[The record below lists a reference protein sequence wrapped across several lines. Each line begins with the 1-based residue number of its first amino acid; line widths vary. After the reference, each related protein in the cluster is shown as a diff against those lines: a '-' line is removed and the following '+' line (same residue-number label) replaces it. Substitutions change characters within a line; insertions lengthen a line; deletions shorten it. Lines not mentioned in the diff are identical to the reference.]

1 MGFYVCNVKFHNHK
15 IFTTVTSSE
24 SAVDEWIAQTL
35 RITRNELCDVLVGLD
50 TEFKLSHC
58 DGRQPVAI
66 AQLCIG
72 HRCLIYQL
80 CHASKISA
88 SFITFLED
96 DKFTFVGKA
105 VKNDAYKLMEDYGL
119 KVGKIED
126 VSKMASKRYNNHY
139 YESYGLSRLADQFL
153 GTPMEKSKR
162 ITLSRWDKY
171 RLSKEQIKYAAID
184 AFVSLRLAEE
194 FTKPQ

>member
-1 MGFYVCNVKFHNHK
+1 MGFYVCNVKFYNDK

-24 SAVDEWIAQTL
+24 SVVDEWIAQTL
-35 RITRNELCDVLVGLD
+35 RMTRNELCNVLVGLD
-50 TEFKLSHC
+50 TEFKLPQR

-80 CHASKISA
+80 CHASRISA
-88 SFITFLED
+88 SFITFLGD

-105 VKNDAYKLMEDYGL
+105 VKNDAYKLLEDYGL
-119 KVGKIED
+119 KVGKVED
-126 VSKMASKRYNNHY
+126 VSKMAGEKYNDKY
-139 YESYGLSRLADQFL
+139 YESNGLSKLVDQFL

-171 RLSKEQIKYAAID
+171 RLSREQIQYAAID

-194 FTKPQ
+194 FTKP